1 MNNRIKYLKEEY
13 PFIPE
18 AVLDC
23 IEEFEDGDAAE
34 ARVIGYRI
42 RRNSRDQLRSLMLL
56 SGAIQTDDNWIRSTC
71 ISGKDFE
78 CGLIT
83 NRTVFIVDLNRHF
96 QGVYFHG
103 VEDDFHTPT
112 EGPDQDITA
121 SDGETSLQAEAW
133 LDELTEKLS

>member
-23 IEEFEDGDAAE
+23 IEDFTGNMNTPDI
-34 ARVIGYRI
+34 VGYRI
-42 RRNSRDQLRSLMLL
+42 KKGSREQLRSLMLL

-71 ISGKDFE
+71 VSGKDFE
-78 CGLIT
+78 CGLIS
-83 NRTVFIVDLNRHF
+83 NRTVFIDDLNRHF

-121 SDGETSLQAEAW
+121 SDGETSVQAEAW